1 MGFSRN
7 LFKKSSESFPFWN
20 SALVTR
26 HEPPVHGLLPC
37 SLSLQICTFVFNR
50 FHNAPPA
57 ISFFSNFCISARG
70 CTPPN
75 SKCIFHSTS
84 PALSGPSTLVLCIQR
99 SRVRRFPL
107 FRFQLSTFDLFR
119 SLGLLSSNAG
129 DSTRRKELFSSPTGH
144 QTQCRSA
151 ARENTP
157 SVLLVS
163 SSGGIPC
170 RPNPGA
176 QTYA

>member
-1 MGFSRN
+1 MGSSRN
-7 LFKKSSESFPFWN
+7 LLKKSSESFPFWN

-50 FHNAPPA
+50 
-57 ISFFSNFCISARG
+57 CARG